1 MSGCDRKR
9 LFFYFKALLIGW
21 ALSFFSVG
29 PAAAFDCE
37 QGYAHN
43 KAKKCVPCGHKDQ
56 PSCEPLRKGPQCFD
70 DLQKIDG
77 ICVVRGGEG
86 QLTYSGL
93 GFDCRPGF
101 NKDPKDKRKCTA
113 CGELKQ
119 PSCEPMRKG
128 ARCNTGLKPKFTALN
143 VETCIPDPESVLIKK
158 VQDDAK
164 KMLKEY
170 LADIVQMIL
179 RARNGSQDSLQV
191 SEVRVAVH
199 NLEQSSKKTGKN
211 GDRVTMTTEQV
222 PDNTACE
229 FGHFKS
235 WSLGV
240 GGDANA
246 LRGAGVESG
255 LSIRCA
261 DHKPG
266 QQDAKLYWSTSTSRQ
281 LGADASAGITVGM
294 SKEPFDAIA
303 GKTHGFTLS
312 ILAAADTIKALTV
325 STALTESLKN
335 LQKLANAT
343 PGIAIGV
350 WFERKN
356 DGKVGKF
363 QGISVSLTGGVGIDA
378 GGTYVQESTHQ
389 F

>member
-9 LFFYFKALLIGW
+9 LVFYFKALLIGW

-70 DLQKIDG
+70 YLQKIDG

-101 NKDPKDKRKCTA
+101 NKDPKDKNKCTA

-128 ARCNTGLKPKFTALN
+128 TRCNAGLKPKFTALN

-158 VQDDAK
+158 IQDEAK
-164 KMLKEY
+164 KKLMEH

-191 SEVRVAVH
+191 SEVRVAVR
-199 NLEQSSKKTGKN
+199 NLETASKKTGKKS
-211 GDRVTMTTEQV
+211 DKVTLTTEQV
-222 PDNTACE
+222 PDNNACA
-229 FGHFKS
+229 FGHFNS
-235 WSLGV
+235 WSLGI

-246 LRGAGVESG
+246 LSGAGMESG
-255 LSIRCA
+255 LSFRCA
-261 DHKPG
+261 DH
-266 QQDAKLYWSTSTSRQ
+266 QQGRKDAKLYWSTSTSRE
-281 LGADASAGITVGM
+281 LGAGAAAGITVGM
-294 SKEPFDAIA
+294 SKEPFDGIA
-303 GKTHGFTLS
+303 GKSHGFTLS
-312 ILAAADTIKALTV
+312 FLDAASTVKALTV
-325 STALTESLKN
+325 STALMDNLENLKQ
-335 LQKLANAT
+335 LPKASD
-343 PGIAIGV
+343 IAIGI

-356 DGKVGKF
+356 DGNVGKF

-378 GGTYVQESTHQ
+378 GGTYVQETTHQ